1 MLLLRLLLYVSCP
14 GIPRPLQHSFAALV
28 CYVYLSKV
36 IVMEEG
42 TGRQA
47 SDASC
52 NLVLHVG
59 MPR

>member
-36 IVMEEG
+36 IVM
-42 TGRQA
+42 
-47 SDASC
+47 
-52 NLVLHVG
+52 
-59 MPR
+59 